1 MPKWKR
7 IAPGISYYG
16 PTTLE
21 RIRDFLYGTTMH
33 VPNFDIIEDLPY
45 LEDEYRMTANPT
57 DALNIPEAAELHQWL
72 VKANK
77 YRKKIIKMRNK
88 LVGKDRWLWN

>member
-21 RIRDFLYGTTMH
+21 RIRDFLYGTTMR
-33 VPNFDIIEDLPY
+33 VPNFDIVEDLPY
-45 LEDEYRMTANPT
+45 LKYEYRMTANPT
-57 DALNIPEAAELHQWL
+57 DAINIPEAAEVHQWL

-88 LVGKDRWLWN
+88 LV